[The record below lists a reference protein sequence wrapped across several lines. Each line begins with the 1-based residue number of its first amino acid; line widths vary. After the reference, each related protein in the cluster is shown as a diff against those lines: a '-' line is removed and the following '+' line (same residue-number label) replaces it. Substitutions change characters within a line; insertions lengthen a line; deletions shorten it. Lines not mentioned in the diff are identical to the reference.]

1 MTAAKDKHA
10 ADAARVGKN
19 FGDDQGNE
27 RRYDIARK
35 VRPVME
41 SYLAR
46 LRGNP
51 KLRPQLGEI
60 QQLVDTAMESRKDEL
75 TFSDAQAEL
84 VLTINRVFDG
94 VIVVAADDQGR
105 LFKMSFNPGR
115 LAEMRRQFPLRQAL
129 TRPLTRYAAETAN
142 GRPTRDGL
150 QAAIDEAIA
159 AAPGLDAA
167 ERDGVLMEEVMAAF
181 GARRIKSV
189 TIDGGTITILR
200 LGQ

>member
-1 MTAAKDKHA
+1 
-10 ADAARVGKN
+10 
-19 FGDDQGNE
+19 
-27 RRYDIARK
+27 
-35 VRPVME
+35 
-41 SYLAR
+41 
-46 LRGNP
+46 
-51 KLRPQLGEI
+51 
-60 QQLVDTAMESRKDEL
+60 
-75 TFSDAQAEL
+75 
-84 VLTINRVFDG
+84 

-159 AAPGLDAA
+159 AAPGLDPA